1 MKTLLNIGNKTFSA
15 DLEKPVSIG
24 IRMESEV
31 DQNPICFYAL
41 PPQIKP
47 FVSGDFIGSIKEGS
61 PVNFK
66 NVFFNPHGNGTHTE
80 CSGHIYDNG
89 LVMGGLLRKFFW
101 TALLVSIRPEE
112 MNKEQVVRK
121 PDFLKE
127 MMFEGVESVVI
138 RTLPNDV
145 GKIQRKY
152 SGTNPPY
159 IDSDFI
165 VWLRERGIQH
175 LLTDLPSV
183 DKEEDGGALAGH
195 KAFWESE
202 GDMRTRCTIS
212 ELIYVPESVKDGL
225 YLLEFQIMNLA
236 LDAAPSNPILYNL
249 KRVDELAG

>member
-31 DQNPICFYAL
+31 DQNPICFYAF

-47 FVSGDFIGSIKEGS
+47 FVSGDFIGSMKEGS

-89 LVMGGLLRKFFW
+89 LVIGGLLNKFFW
-101 TALLVSIRPEE
+101 TALVVSIRPEE
-112 MNKEQVVRK
+112 IEKDRLVCK
-121 PDFLKE
+121 PDYLKE
-127 MMFEGVESVVI
+127 KMFEGVEAVVI
-138 RTLPNDV
+138 RTLPNDE

-159 IDSDFI
+159 IDRDFI
-165 VWLRERGIQH
+165 AWLRERGIQH

-183 DKEEDGGALAGH
+183 DKEKDGGALVGH
-195 KAFWESE
+195 RAFWESA
-202 GDMRTRCTIS
+202 GDERTRCTIS
-212 ELIYVPESVKDGL
+212 ELIYVPEYIKDGL

-236 LDAAPSNPILYNL
+236 LDAAPSNPVLYSL
-249 KRVDELAG
+249 KREEESSG